1 VKKRGRIPEGFFDER
16 RANAAAPEAVEAW
29 RIRDRRRRAD
39 RAPLVVDQAA
49 DRVTVRDL
57 AHEWLANLRDVKGA
71 SPATVQDYGFL
82 LREPGQMPRRGDTP
96 AAGRLMRA
104 FGDVR
109 AVDVTPR
116 DVSKWLTKLDR
127 ESLTTRNVN
136 KHRQVLH
143 SVSTYGTR
151 ADTYRLPANP
161 VAETDRRR
169 ELPPE
174 KLDNFEPHEVEALAV
189 AAARGPHRIAP
200 SYKGGRTTSETKR
213 SRSGSS
219 RTVRTGSSSGS
230 CSTAACGSGRRGRSG
245 GSACSWPTT

>member
-1 VKKRGRIPEGFFDER
+1 
-16 RANAAAPEAVEAW
+16 
-29 RIRDRRRRAD
+29 
-39 RAPLVVDQAA
+39 
-49 DRVTVRDL
+49 
-57 AHEWLANLRDVKGA
+57 
-71 SPATVQDYGFL
+71 
-82 LREPGQMPRRGDTP
+82 
-96 AAGRLMRA
+96 MRA